1 MAATNTIPAGKPPI
15 DAAEDNISQFVDD
28 VLANGAAAVADT
40 FATRVRREL
49 DSDRITFTLVFRLT
63 DGTDVTFEVG
73 MPNRSLAEVNYGARK
88 VDKPWRFPRLHVTH
102 NETVCRLWWRFA
114 VQLATRVLAASQ
126 KDGGGDGGPRLGPA
140 YDALS
145 DQRSEGGLGWG
156 YDRGLPDE
164 PFTAA
169 WGCRAIVTQGGLVDV
184 LPDRQSWRGDDAAID
199 ALLAKLNGGLNIKW
213 KDETAGLFRGC
224 DMSTGTAEEFTLLD
238 EDGVVVK
245 ANTMGSGGY
254 LYVCAYSPESA

>member
-88 VDKPWRFPRLHVTH
+88 VDKPCRTSAARAGWAGGTTGACPTNRSPPRGA
-102 NETVCRLWWRFA
+102 A
-114 VQLATRVLAASQ
+114 VPLSRRVALSTCSRIGRA
-126 KDGGGDGGPRLGPA
+126 GGGMTPRSMRCWPN
-140 YDALS
+140 S
-145 DQRSEGGLGWG
+145 M
-156 YDRGLPDE
+156 
-164 PFTAA
+164 AA
-169 WGCRAIVTQGGLVDV
+169 
-184 LPDRQSWRGDDAAID
+184 
-199 ALLAKLNGGLNIKW
+199 
-213 KDETAGLFRGC
+213 
-224 DMSTGTAEEFTLLD
+224 
-238 EDGVVVK
+238 
-245 ANTMGSGGY
+245 
-254 LYVCAYSPESA
+254 